1 MTGKKAQVK
10 GVKRQAEAP
19 SSRPWD
25 RRPEESPQA
34 FKAFLAYRDCG
45 DERTLAKAAERI
57 GKSRGMLFR
66 WSTCHDWVGR
76 CFLWDQEQ
84 YREAEAAGRQVRQQS
99 LQRQVQDADR
109 LQRLGMARLGKL
121 VQRNPQTGELELD
134 PGVGVQDAVRIYK
147 LGLDIERSLPGASE
161 TAPAEE
167 VEGSELQRMS
177 DEELRQLIA
186 LARQRVKTQPEEDD
200 DGS

>member
-1 MTGKKAQVK
+1 MTGKKAQAK
-10 GVKRQAEAP
+10 SVKRQREAP
-19 SSRPWD
+19 SARPWD

-45 DERTLAKAAERI
+45 DERTLAKAAEMI

-66 WSTCHDWVGR
+66 WSTRHDWVGR

-84 YREAEAAGRQVRQQS
+84 YREAEAAVRQVRQQS

-167 VEGSELQRMS
+167 VEESELQRMS